1 MKNLFEFEE
10 KNLTKE
16 LTSICQSF
24 NGVEFWSANEIMPIL
39 GKNSF
44 YDYSETLFYAM
55 KQCKE
60 EGFSCDDHF
69 FSTIIDVYVSKY
81 GLYLILQMT
90 HNINERINDPRI
102 KFEEL
107 VKESTPLKS
116 PQKKQLLI
124 IQKNEIEENI
134 SLHTPHKRV
143 GTIIVD
149 SNKLVD
155 SVKKYRLSINEVDF
169 WSVSKL
175 LNGICSNNISQVRE
189 LLKLA
194 VLKCKKEGTCYDK
207 HFMPFLFDIFVDQYG
222 LFLLI
227 VSLCKNTEVVENLYS
242 LGVKRYPND
251 TNDFLP
257 QININS
263 NAFFLQ
269 RGEKVVLKSGIKGK
283 QHQLDGEVFTVRI
296 HNYSHGVALIEEGDN
311 IYSRFEV
318 TPLQQLF

>member
-1 MKNLFEFEE
+1 MKDLFEFEG
-10 KNLTKE
+10 KDLTKK

-24 NGVEFWSANEIMPIL
+24 NGVEFWSVNEIMPKL
-39 GKNSF
+39 GKTSF
-44 YDYSETLFYAM
+44 YDYSETIFNAM

-69 FSTIIDVYVSKY
+69 FATIIDVYVSKY
-81 GLYLILQMT
+81 GLYLILQKT

-102 KFEEL
+102 EFEGL
-107 VKESTPLKS
+107 VKEDTPLTNS
-116 PQKKQLLI
+116 LKQQLII
-124 IQKNEIEENI
+124 IQKNEIEGKT
-134 SLHTPHKRV
+134 STHKPYKRE

-149 SNKLVD
+149 SNKLID
-155 SVKKYRLSINEVDF
+155 SVKKYRLSINGVDF

-175 LNGICSNNISQVRE
+175 LNGICSNNITQVRD
-189 LLKLA
+189 LLKMA
-194 VLKCKKEGTCYDK
+194 VLKCREDSTCCYK

-227 VSLCKNTEVVENLYS
+227 VSLCENTEVVENLYS

-251 TNDFLP
+251 SLP
-257 QININS
+257 KINIKS
-263 NAFFLQ
+263 NVFFLQ
-269 RGEKVVLKSGIKGK
+269 GGEKVVLKSGIKGK

-296 HNYSHGVALIEEGDN
+296 HNYSHGVALIEEGDK

-318 TPLQQLF
+318 TPLKQLF